1 MFVYEKIY
9 KKVVYLQ
16 QRSSSFIAWICP
28 TLMPIFQLA
37 HEYIY
42 FEGDDISY
50 IYFLNEGE
58 CGLVLPRHNNVM
70 YVKFELGCTFG
81 LIDIIGSVMKHG
93 IDFDEWMQYPEKMKR
108 QFTVRSQTNCELLTI
123 SVKDLERMKYEF
135 IQEYDALFDNKVIR
149 LNNILKIKVKT
160 IKFCNESLKES
171 GVINKQG
178 QLTLP
183 PNFKPFCQNLS
194 VLDSISFD
202 DDLFTPAS
210 AK

>member
-1 MFVYEKIY
+1 
-9 KKVVYLQ
+9 
-16 QRSSSFIAWICP
+16 
-28 TLMPIFQLA
+28 MPIFQLA

-81 LIDIIGSVMKHG
+81 LIDIIGSVMKYG
-93 IDFDEWMQYPEKMKR
+93 IEFDEWMQYPEKMKR

-149 LNNILKIKVKT
+149 LNNILKIKIRT
-160 IKFCNESLKES
+160 IKFCNEQLKES
-171 GVINKQG
+171 GVVNTQG
-178 QLTLP
+178 
-183 PNFKPFCQNLS
+183 
-194 VLDSISFD
+194 
-202 DDLFTPAS
+202 
-210 AK
+210 